1 MDRKTEKMLD
11 RIAISDFGIRGHVDL
26 QITNPL
32 TGKPYYKFED
42 HNMVMDGLYTY
53 LKTLCIIALS
63 SYNGGPYSYR
73 PLTSMAGYSGIR
85 YPYESRP
92 ASRSFS
98 DYITDSAP
106 SGNANLPPSNNNGS
120 RLNCPIDQIVITD
133 SLVSPSA
140 NDVSV
145 DGNIIAMAD
154 SRTAVSSGSAYG
166 VFSYARCIES
176 FSKLYRRWD
185 WASANGNGVLSKIM
199 LCQTTPILHQFDM
212 SSSVAST
219 ESDITSRG
227 VDAII
232 GEYAIKSSY
241 TNSIFSISVYK
252 IDLNTPSIKMIGTIE
267 FSNTGLTS
275 TVTGRQ
281 YSIIP
286 ISGTTA
292 VIIPNSVSDINKLHV
307 YKVDLSTCEILSAR
321 EMYGTSS
328 ATSTS
333 TVSLGYSTS
342 DNTNNPSAYMNSSGD
357 IIVITYQYT
366 YKVPDTGD
374 KLEYIAYN
382 NNSNRFT
389 DIRSWLYSYAYTNNK
404 SICSMV
410 EFGDTIRFVSGSTYY
425 TINTTA
431 PSFSTKDLHE
441 HTLTYNKFY
450 DGNAIIFL
458 GFSES
463 IFNPD
468 SPYRIVGI
476 SGVANAP
483 YIQVDK
489 VISPDLLKVMTA
501 RLLPEP
507 ITKQDMPMYVG
518 YTLKFE

>member
-11 RIAISDFGIRGHVDL
+11 RIAISDFEIRGHVDL

-73 PLTSMAGYSGIR
+73 PLTSMAGYAGVKS
-85 YPYESRP
+85 PYEYGQLIY
-92 ASRSFS
+92 SFS
-98 DYITDSAP
+98 DYITESAN
-106 SGNANLPPSNNNGS
+106 SGSATLPPSTSNGS
-120 RLNCPIDQIVITD
+120 RLKCPIDQIVITD

-145 DGNIIAMAD
+145 DGNIVAMAD
-154 SRTAVSSGSAYG
+154 SRTAVSSGSKYG
-166 VFSYARCIES
+166 VFSYAKCIET

-185 WASANGNGVLSKIM
+185 WASTNGNGALSKIM
-199 LCQTTPILHQFDM
+199 LCQTTPILHQFDF
-212 SSSVAST
+212 SSSAAST

-227 VDAII
+227 LDAFV
-232 GEYAIKSSY
+232 GKYAIKSRY
-241 TNSIFSISVYK
+241 TNSIFSIIVYK
-252 IDLNTPSIKMIGTIE
+252 IDTNTPSIKMIGTIE

-275 TVTGRQ
+275 TVTGRR

-286 ISGTTA
+286 TSDTTA
-292 VIIPNSVSDINKLHV
+292 VIIPNSVSDRNKLHV

-328 ATSTS
+328 STS
-333 TVSLGYSTS
+333 SNPVALSSSTS
-342 DNTNNPSAYMNSSGD
+342 PNPNNPSAYMNSSGD
-357 IIVITYQYT
+357 IIVITYSYT
-366 YKVPDTGD
+366 YRLPDSGD
-374 KLEYIAYN
+374 KLEYRSGIN
-382 NNSNRFT
+382 KTNRFG
-389 DIRSWLYSYAYTNNK
+389 DIRTWLYDYAYKNDK
-404 SICSMV
+404 DVCSVV

-431 PSFSTKDLHE
+431 PSLATEIIYNHAN
-441 HTLTYNKFY
+441 TYNKFC
-450 DGNAIIFL
+450 DSNTIILL
-458 GFSES
+458 GFSEPM
-463 IFNPD
+463 FNLE

-476 SGVANAP
+476 SGIGNAP

-489 VISPDLLKVMTA
+489 VASPDLLKVMTA

-507 ITKQDMPMYVG
+507 INKQDMPMYVG

>member
-11 RIAISDFGIRGHVDL
+11 RIAIGDFGISGHVDL

-63 SYNGGPYSYR
+63 SYNGGPYYNR
-73 PLTSMAGYSGIR
+73 PLTSMAGSSGTR
-85 YPYESRP
+85 VPYESNPQR
-92 ASRSFS
+92 RSFS
-98 DYITDSAP
+98 DYIEESAE
-106 SGNANLPPSNNNGS
+106 SGNAKLPPSTINGS

-154 SRTAVSSGSAYG
+154 SRTAVPSGGAYG
-166 VFSYARCIES
+166 IFSYAKCIET

-199 LCQTTPILHQFDM
+199 LCQTTPILRQFDM
-212 SSSVAST
+212 NSSIAST
-219 ESDITSRG
+219 ESDIKSRG
-227 VDAII
+227 LDAIV

-252 IDLNTPSIKMIGTIE
+252 IDMNTPSIKMIGTID

-275 TVTGRQ
+275 TVTEGK

-286 ISGTTA
+286 TSATTA
-292 VIIPNSVSDINKLHV
+292 VIIPNSVSDKTKLHV

-321 EMYGTSS
+321 ELYGTSS
-328 ATSTS
+328 ATSS
-333 TVSLGYSTS
+333 NPIELSYSTLKHE
-342 DNTNNPSAYMNSSGD
+342 NNPSAYMNSSGD
-357 IIVITYQYT
+357 IIVITYRYT
-366 YKVPDTGD
+366 YKVPDSGD
-374 KLEYIAYN
+374 KLEYISGN
-382 NNSNRFT
+382 NNSNRFN
-389 DIRSWLYSYAYTNNK
+389 DIRNWLYHYAYINNK
-404 SICSMV
+404 SVCSIV
-410 EFGDTIRFVSGSTYY
+410 EFGDTIRFISGSTYY

-431 PSFSTKDLHE
+431 PSFTTESISNYV
-441 HTLTYNKFY
+441 LTYNKFF
-450 DGNAIIFL
+450 DNNTIIFL
-458 GFSES
+458 GFSEPM
-463 IFNPD
+463 FTLD

-476 SGVANAP
+476 SSKANTP

-489 VISPDLLKVMTA
+489 VISPDFLKVMTA

-518 YTLKFE
+518 YTLNFV